1 MSLAFYR
8 RMDCYFGSYELPE
21 GNELDKTAVVI
32 FTIPELG
39 IKFKAPFNGI
49 DHDHND
55 FASLLA
61 LLEFIDSNQKYFS
74 NHTYQIFGNNQ
85 KIINQVNQREQPPV
99 LFTPLMEKAMGYRKK
114 YRFSLS
120 WVKPDDNPVYHSL
133 FD

>member
-1 MSLAFYR
+1 
-8 RMDCYFGSYELPE
+8 MDCYFGSYELPQDAQI
-21 GNELDKTAVVI
+21 DKSAVVM

-39 IKFKAPFNGI
+39 IKFKAPFDGV

-74 NHTYQIFGNNQ
+74 NHTYQIFGNNP
-85 KIINQVNQREQPPV
+85 KIINQVNLREQPPMIY
-99 LFTPLMEKAMGYRKK
+99 TPLMQKALNYRKK
-114 YRFSLS
+114 YRFSLGF
-120 WVKPDDNPVYHSL
+120 VKADDNPVFKSL

>member
-1 MSLAFYR
+1 MPQ
-8 RMDCYFGSYELPE
+8 D
-21 GNELDKTAVVI
+21 NQLDKSAVVM

-39 IKFKAPFNGI
+39 IKFKAPFDGV

-74 NHTYQIFGNNQ
+74 NHTYMIFGNNT
-85 KIINQVNQREQPPV
+85 KIINQVNLREQPPMM
-99 LFTPLMEKAMGYRKK
+99 FTPLIQKALDYRKK
-114 YRFSLS
+114 YRFSLAF
-120 WVKPDDNPVYHSL
+120 VKADDNPVFKSL